1 MENRV
6 FSPGAILLPSKDTD
20 IKKWSVVA
28 CDQYTSE
35 PEYWDAVS
43 SFVGNSPSTLHLTL
57 PEIYLESGDT
67 SERIASI
74 NSNMN
79 DYISSG
85 VFSSAVSKYIYVERT
100 QRDGKVRRGLMG
112 VVDLMEYDYLPTSQ
126 TKIRATEGTVIS
138 RIPPRV
144 RVRENAPLEL
154 PHIMLLI
161 DDREK
166 SVIEPIAK
174 VASKL
179 TVAYDSPLM
188 QDSGHIRGFFV
199 SEDEE
204 KRIDKALAILG
215 DKDAFEKKYDVSGK
229 GVLQFAVGDGNHS
242 LATAK
247 ECFNR
252 IKDGLSESE
261 WKNHPARYA
270 LVELVNLH
278 DSALEFD
285 AIHRVV
291 FDVNPEHLLAS
302 LYEEYQ
308 ISDNAEQTFSVITAD
323 GKKKIGIANPSS
335 NLTVGTLQKFLDKY
349 IDKNGGRVDY
359 IHGADVV
366 ERLGSEPGNIG
377 FLLPVIEK
385 NDLFPTVIRDGVLPR
400 KAFSMGHAWDKRFY
414 LEARRISKNS

>member
-1 MENRV
+1 MQNRV
-6 FSPGAILLPSKDTD
+6 FSPGAVLLPSKNTD
-20 IKKWSVVA
+20 MEKWSVVA

-35 PEYWDAVS
+35 PEYWSAVS
-43 SFVGNSPSTLHLTL
+43 SFVGDSPSTLHVTL

-67 SERIASI
+67 TERISAI

-79 DYISSG
+79 DYISSE
-85 VFSSAVSKYIYVERT
+85 VFSPAVSKYIYVERT

-166 SVIEPIAK
+166 SVIEPLADIT
-174 VASKL
+174 SKL
-179 TVAYDSPLM
+179 SVAYDFPLM
-188 QDSGHIRGFFV
+188 QDSGSIRGFFV
-199 SEDEE
+199 NEEEE
-204 KRIDKALAILG
+204 KRIDAALALLG
-215 DKDAFEKKYDVSGK
+215 DKDVFEKKYGVSGK

-252 IKDGLSESE
+252 IKETLPESE
-261 WKNHPARYA
+261 WETHPARYA

-291 FDVNPEHLLAS
+291 FDVNPEHLLAA
-302 LYEEYQ
+302 LAEQYELSE
-308 ISDNAEQTFSVITAD
+308 NAEQTFEVITAS
-323 GKKKIGIANPSS
+323 GKKTIGVANPSS

-349 IDKNGGRVDY
+349 IDENGGRIDY

-377 FLLPVIEK
+377 FLLPIIEK

-414 LEARRISKNS
+414 LEARRISK